1 MIVLSFALACAGF
14 AGLCLGMERHYEQVF
29 RTRRIPPARRRLG
42 VSAGWLLLALSLL
55 PAVLQH
61 GWGFGLVW
69 WAGVLHA
76 AALLLALTLTYAPR
90 LVLAWAAAPVPALL
104 LAALLPSL

>member
-1 MIVLSFALACAGF
+1 MIALSLALACAGF
-14 AGLCLGMERHYEQVF
+14 ASLCLSMERHYEQVF
-29 RTRRIPPARRRLG
+29 RSRRIPRRRQL
-42 VSAGWLLLALSLL
+42 VSRWAGWALIVLSLL
-55 PAVLQH
+55 PVVLQQ

-90 LVLAWAAAPVPALL
+90 LVLAWAAAPLPVLLL
-104 LAALLPSL
+104 LAAGLTP

>member
-1 MIVLSFALACAGF
+1 MITLSIALACAGF
-14 AGLCLGMERHYEQVF
+14 AGLCLSMERHYEQVF
-29 RTRRIPPARRRLG
+29 GSRRIPPSRQR
-42 VSAGWLLLALSLL
+42 VSRWAGWALLAASVL

-90 LVLAWAAAPVPALL
+90 LVLAWAAAPLPALL
-104 LAALLPSL
+104 LLAAGLAP